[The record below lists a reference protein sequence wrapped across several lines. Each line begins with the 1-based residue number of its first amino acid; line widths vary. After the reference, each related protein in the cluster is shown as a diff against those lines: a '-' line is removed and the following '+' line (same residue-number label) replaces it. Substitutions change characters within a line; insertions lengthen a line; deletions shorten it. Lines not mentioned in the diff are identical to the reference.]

1 MDERARLARG
11 DAGGRGAMK
20 SRRMW
25 WRNATLVGVLLASL
39 AATAASRKVDP
50 ADAIADRDE
59 QLVAK
64 EIAALPA
71 QRPGSIDL
79 YAIGVAG
86 DGTEDVFRNEAE
98 YFATLVRTRFH
109 ARGVVT
115 LVSNPD
121 SVGKKPQP
129 LASYD
134 NLYDAVTGVARKMD
148 KHEDILL
155 LYLTMHGTHDHELAL
170 YFPPYVE
177 DALTVDDLRFVL
189 HKAGIR
195 NRVVV
200 ISACYSGGF
209 IPRLKNDDTLI
220 MTAARSDRPS
230 FGCGADST
238 ATFFGRAWLVE
249 GLNRTTDFAEAFRHA
264 QARIQTWE
272 KLEGDDPSH
281 PQVSEGKGIAKR
293 LADWRS
299 QTTPGPAVTY
309 PWPLD
314 DLDHPKPDA
323 GGDDTP
329 SP

>member
-1 MDERARLARG
+1 MR
-11 DAGGRGAMK
+11 
-20 SRRMW
+20 
-25 WRNATLVGVLLASL
+25 WRNATLLGLLLASL
-39 AATAASRKVDP
+39 ATTASTRKIDP

-59 QLVAK
+59 ALVAK

-86 DGTEDVFRNEAE
+86 DGTENVFRNEAE
-98 YFATLVRTRFH
+98 YFAMLMRTRFH
-109 ARGVVT
+109 ARGVLT

-121 SVGKKPQP
+121 SIGKKPQP

-134 NLYDAVTGVARKMD
+134 NLYDAVQGVARRMD
-148 KHEDILL
+148 KREDILL
-155 LYLTMHGTHDHELAL
+155 LYLTMHGTHEHELAL
-170 YFPPYVE
+170 YDPPYVE
-177 DALTVDDLRFVL
+177 DALVPDDLRFVL
-189 HKAGIR
+189 RESGIR
-195 NRVVV
+195 NRVIV

-209 IPRLKNDDTLI
+209 IPRLQNDDTLI

-238 ATFFGRAWLVE
+238 ATFFGRAWMVE

-264 QARIQTWE
+264 QGRIRGWE
-272 KLEGDDPSH
+272 QAEDFEPSH
-281 PQVSEGKGIAKR
+281 PQMAEGKAIAKR

-299 QTTPGPAVTY
+299 QTTPGAVVAY

-314 DLDHPKPDA
+314 DLDASKNQGEA
-323 GGDDTP
+323 A
-329 SP
+329 SRR